1 MERREEGV
9 RSEGKRESEHKFRWS
24 TPVTAGE
31 EARRERPLV
40 WTRAPWWPCG
50 EQTEGKQGLPES
62 RPEVVAAPSAPSRSG
77 CRGVGA
83 SRIHFESES
92 TING

>member
-9 RSEGKRESEHKFRWS
+9 RSEGKRESEHK
-24 TPVTAGE
+24 GE

-40 WTRAPWWPCG
+40 WTGAPWWPCG